1 MARLMIGLC
10 VGWIVYFLLQMAY
23 MTQHI
28 SLTLQ
33 YLSLRSLYTYTFKK
47 FKPFPGFNYRW
58 VPMMHF
64 FFPRRRKKENRS
76 RKIRKKCYTPLGS
89 FPLCIFFF
97 PQPPHTSISH
107 FSQLTPN
114 ELQMEKPAWWKT
126 NWSVNNNSVQQ
137 GFDHQLTGIS
147 FTCIFPLVYCS
158 LESYPQYKLR

>member
-64 FFPRRRKKENRS
+64 FFPRRRKKENMS
-76 RKIRKKCYTPLGS
+76 RKIRKECYTPLGS

-97 PQPPHTSISH
+97 PQPPIHLFHIS
-107 FSQLTPN
+107 LN
-114 ELQMEKPAWWKT
+114 LLQMNFRWRNLPDEKLIEVLTTIQFNKALTT
-126 NWSVNNNSVQQ
+126 NW
-137 GFDHQLTGIS
+137 
-147 FTCIFPLVYCS
+147 LVSASRVYFLLFIVLWS
-158 LESYPQYKLR
+158 PILNIN